1 MNSEHIK
8 CRRRRPAA
16 SLCAAALLSSSAT
29 AFTNVAPASC
39 RRSNIALRSTVVQRY
54 RIDNNSSDAAQT
66 DQESDAFSFL
76 PSRLSSIERMDTP
89 SQFEK
94 QVLKERISLTVVR
107 FYSEVCPSCKATR
120 PFFRKWARDIETGDL
135 GTSGPQ
141 EDVPLPIKVVEM
153 PLNRDTSSYL
163 REELSVDKLPYCHLY
178 HPEFGLV
185 DEEVILNKSE
195 FDDFV
200 HRVDSWQNGGC
211 DPNVE
216 VDWGSEFDIEF

>member
-1 MNSEHIK
+1 MDSDK
-8 CRRRRPAA
+8 KRRRPRAA

-29 AFTNVAPASC
+29 AFTNVAPTSC
-39 RRSNIALRSTVVQRY
+39 RRSDAALRSTVAQRY

-66 DQESDAFSFL
+66 TNQESDAFSFL
-76 PSRLSSIERMDTP
+76 PSRLSTIERMDTP
-89 SQFEK
+89 SQFQK
-94 QVLKERISLTVVR
+94 QVLKEKESLTVVR

-120 PFFRKWARDIETGDL
+120 PFFRKWARDMETSDIS
-135 GTSGPQ
+135 TSGPQ

-163 REELSVDKLPYCHLY
+163 REELCVDKLPYCHLY

-200 HRVDSWQNGGC
+200 HRVDSWKNGGC